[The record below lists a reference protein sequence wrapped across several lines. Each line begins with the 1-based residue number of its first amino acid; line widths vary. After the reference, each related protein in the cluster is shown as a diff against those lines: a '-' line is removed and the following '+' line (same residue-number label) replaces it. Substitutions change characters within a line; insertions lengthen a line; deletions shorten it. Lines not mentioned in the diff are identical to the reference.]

1 MSKNRNQYLSSI
13 EERFTHCSLREGLRY
28 ACSNRMRELSRL
40 LISVRKMMENENM
53 ALKDILHPKY
63 FDNVISPVRNIAGI
77 DAFKKSFK
85 APSLV
90 MHLGTSYHSVVER
103 KQWLEDVKNFR
114 KLVECRWNIELASL
128 ANKDLQEKRW
138 KKPLLLP
145 LLSGIKKFRE
155 ETLNVTNT
163 SKELFFNNNDNG
175 ITYKYLVQCVL
186 SLLIAFNR
194 RRIGDVQF
202 LKLSEYQ
209 CDTNHTFT
217 DFDSLLTN
225 TEKILT
231 KYNEKYKRVLT
242 SGKGSRAVVIL
253 IPKVIQ
259 DFIEIEIISE
269 NSQVFPEIFA
279 IIAFYLGLVT
289 TPKI

>member
-1 MSKNRNQYLSSI
+1 
-13 EERFTHCSLREGLRY
+13 
-28 ACSNRMRELSRL
+28 
-40 LISVRKMMENENM
+40 MMENENM

-85 APSLV
+85 APSLSNV
-90 MHLGTSYHSVVER
+90 DGTSN
-103 KQWLEDVKNFR
+103 WPL
-114 KLVECRWNIELASL
+114 
-128 ANKDLQEKRW
+128 LQIQICKRNGG

-155 ETLNVTNT
+155 ETLNVANT

-175 ITYKYLVQCVL
+175 STYKDLVQCVL
-186 SLLIAFNR
+186 SLLIVFNR
-194 RRIGDVQF
+194 RRIGDVHF
-202 LKLSEYQ
+202 LKLSEYH
-209 CDTNHTFT
+209 CDTIHTFT

-225 TEKILT
+225 TKKILT

-259 DFIEIEIISE
+259 DFIEIYIISE
-269 NSQVFPEIFA
+269 NSQVFPEDFFA

-289 TPKI
+289 TP

>member
-1 MSKNRNQYLSSI
+1 
-13 EERFTHCSLREGLRY
+13 
-28 ACSNRMRELSRL
+28 
-40 LISVRKMMENENM
+40 MMENENM

-90 MHLGTSYHSVVER
+90 MHLGTSCHSVVER

-128 ANKDLQEKRW
+128 ANKDLQEKR
-138 KKPLLLP
+138 
-145 LLSGIKKFRE
+145 GIKKFRE
-155 ETLNVTNT
+155 ETLNVANT
-163 SKELFFNNNDNG
+163 SKKLFFNNNDNG
-175 ITYKYLVQCVL
+175 STYKDLVQCVL
-186 SLLIAFNR
+186 SLLIVFNR

-225 TEKILT
+225 TEKNT
-231 KYNEKYKRVLT
+231 NDV
-242 SGKGSRAVVIL
+242 
-253 IPKVIQ
+253 
-259 DFIEIEIISE
+259 
-269 NSQVFPEIFA
+269 
-279 IIAFYLGLVT
+279 
-289 TPKI
+289 

>member
-1 MSKNRNQYLSSI
+1 
-13 EERFTHCSLREGLRY
+13 
-28 ACSNRMRELSRL
+28 
-40 LISVRKMMENENM
+40 M

-90 MHLGTSYHSVVER
+90 MHLGTSCHSGVER

-128 ANKDLQEKRW
+128 TNKDLQEKRW

-155 ETLNVTNT
+155 ETLNVANT
-163 SKELFFNNNDNG
+163 SKELFSNNNDNG
-175 ITYKYLVQCVL
+175 STYKDLVQCVL
-186 SLLIAFNR
+186 SLLIVFNR

-231 KYNEKYKRVLT
+231 KYNEKYKRITL
-242 SGKGSRAVVIL
+242 VIL

-259 DFIEIEIISE
+259 DFIEIDIISE
-269 NSQVFPEIFA
+269 NSQVFPEDF
-279 IIAFYLGLVT
+279 LPL
-289 TPKI
+289 